1 MSKQIEEVM
10 ALVEKF
16 GDECEAYGHGAG
28 LDSYQAIES
37 KLRELL
43 PEGFVLVPVLPTET
57 MLKAAVMNAEGD
69 AVYKSL
75 EERWLKEEEQKY
87 GDVYCAMLS
96 AAPKTPE

>member
-10 ALVEKF
+10 ALVN
-16 GDECEAYGHGAG
+16 AYAAMQGVEPYDKQIDAH
-28 LDSYQAIES
+28 DAIEA